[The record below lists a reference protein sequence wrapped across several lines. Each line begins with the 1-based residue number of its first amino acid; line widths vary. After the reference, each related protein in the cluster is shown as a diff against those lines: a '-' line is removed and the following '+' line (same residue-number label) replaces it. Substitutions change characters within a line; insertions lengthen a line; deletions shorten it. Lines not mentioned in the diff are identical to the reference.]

1 MNVSQKIEKQ
11 SFPIL
16 SDYIS
21 YIQWVKWESYK

>member
-1 MNVSQKIEKQ
+1 MNVSQQIEKQ

-21 YIQWVKWESYK
+21 YIRWVKWESYN